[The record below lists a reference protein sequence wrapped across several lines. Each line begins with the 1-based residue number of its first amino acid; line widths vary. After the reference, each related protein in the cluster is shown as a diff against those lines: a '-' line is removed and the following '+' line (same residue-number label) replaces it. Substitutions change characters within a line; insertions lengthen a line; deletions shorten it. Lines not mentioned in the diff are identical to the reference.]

1 MFGCLSPWQAG
12 KHLVD
17 VCNLFGQEPIKAPVE
32 ELDRLFV
39 SATVTKISAMLFACF
54 LNSPDKVAL
63 RRLVNPIIKQ
73 VDCTVDGR
81 KVTKKDFLPILIR
94 RAEGVMAFRN
104 M

>member
-1 MFGCLSPWQAG
+1 MCGCLSLWQAG

-17 VCNLFGQEPIKAPVE
+17 VCNHFGRELVKAPVE

-39 SATVTKISAMLFACF
+39 TATVTKISAMLFACF

-63 RRLVNPIIKQ
+63 RRLVSPIIKQ
-73 VDCTVDGR
+73 ADCTVDGR
-81 KVTKKDFLPILIR
+81 KVTKKDFLPILML